1 LPEIK
6 HLINYI
12 LLKHFKNTRQTD
24 LTMEFSQSEIVN
36 LA

>member
-24 LTMEFSQSEIVN
+24 LTMEF
-36 LA
+36 